1 MQSSKFN
8 FKIVGSLLGILL
20 VINGGFML
28 LCLPVSL
35 IYREG
40 GVVPLIISAVVS
52 AVIGASL
59 WWGTRSRTDNNLSK
73 RDGYLIVTFGWLGM
87 SLVGTLP
94 YLISGAIP
102 SFTNAFFE
110 TLSGFTTTGASI
122 LNDIES
128 VPKGILFWRSLTQWM
143 GGMGIIV
150 LAVAILPLLGI
161 GGMQL
166 FVAEAPG
173 LKPDK
178 LQPRITATA
187 RRLWIIYF
195 GLTCA
200 EFVMLLIGG
209 MTVFDALNH
218 SLTTMATGGFSTRQD
233 SIAHFDS
240 PYIQYVLVIFMFL
253 AGTNFTL
260 TYFGFKGK
268 FDKVWANE
276 EFRVY
281 LIGTL
286 ILGMIVSVGVYF
298 NTGNGIEQSFR
309 DALFQVVSI
318 ITTTGFVSA
327 DYTHWG
333 PALSILFFMFMFLGA
348 SAGST
353 AGGVKIVRHILLLK
367 NGILELKRQI
377 HPSAIIPVRLNKKA
391 VSPDITSNVLG
402 FIMIYLTIYV
412 VSTFIMGL
420 IGVDFTT
427 ALGSVATSL
436 GNIGPG
442 FGTVGPVDNFA
453 HLPDIGKWFL
463 SFLMLLGRLELFTV
477 LILLTPYFWTRN

>member
-1 MQSSKFN
+1 MRIN
-8 FKIVGSLLGILL
+8 FRIIGSLLGILL
-20 VINGGFML
+20 MINGGFML

-35 IYREG
+35 FYREG
-40 GVVPLIISAVVS
+40 GVLPLTLSAICAAS
-52 AVIGASL
+52 IGAIL
-59 WWGTRSRTDNNLSK
+59 WWANRNRASNHLSK
-73 RDGYLIVTFGWLGM
+73 RDGYMIVTLGWLGM
-87 SLVGTLP
+87 SLIGTLP
-94 YLISGAIP
+94 YLFSGAIP
-102 SFTNAFFE
+102 NFTNAFFE

-128 VPKGILFWRSLTQWM
+128 LPKGILLWRSLTQWM

-187 RRLWIIYF
+187 RRLWIIYV
-195 GLTCA
+195 GLTIA
-200 EFVMLLIGG
+200 EFVLLNLGG

-218 SLTTMATGGFSTRQD
+218 SLTTMATGGFSTRQE
-233 SIAHFDS
+233 SIAHFES
-240 PYIQYVLVIFMFL
+240 PFIQYTIIVFMFI

-268 FDKVWANE
+268 FKKVWANE

-281 LIGTL
+281 FLGTLLIGL
-286 ILGMIVSVGVYF
+286 IICFGLYLS
-298 NTGNGIEQSFR
+298 TDQGIERSFR

-318 ITTTGFVSA
+318 VTTTGFVSA
-327 DYTHWG
+327 DYSTWM
-333 PALSILFFMFMFLGA
+333 PPLVILVFMLMFLGA

-367 NGILELKRQI
+367 NGVLELKRQI
-377 HPSAIIPVRLNKKA
+377 HPAAIIPVRLNKKA
-391 VSPDITSNVLG
+391 VSQEITSNVLA

-412 VSTFIMGL
+412 LSTFAMGL
-420 IGVDFTT
+420 IGVDFET

-442 FGTVGPVDNFA
+442 LGSVGPVHNFA
-453 HLPDIGKWFL
+453 HLPSVGKWFL
-463 SFLMLLGRLELFTV
+463 AFLMLLGRLELFTV
-477 LILLTPYFWTRN
+477 LILITPYFWKKN

>member
-1 MQSSKFN
+1 MRFN
-8 FKIVGSLLGILL
+8 LKIIGSLLGILL
-20 VINGGFML
+20 MINGGFML

-40 GVVPLIISAVVS
+40 GVMPLILSSVITT
-52 AVIGASL
+52 VIGGLIWFLTKKRA
-59 WWGTRSRTDNNLSK
+59 GNNLNK
-73 RDGYLIVTFGWLGM
+73 RDGYLIVTLGWLSM

-94 YLISGAIP
+94 YIFSGAIP
-102 SFTNAFFE
+102 NFTNAFFE

-128 VPKGILFWRSLTQWM
+128 LPKGILFWRSLTQWM

-150 LAVAILPLLGI
+150 LAVAILPILGI

-187 RRLWIIYF
+187 RRLWIIYV
-195 GLTCA
+195 GLTFA
-200 EFVMLLIGG
+200 EFVLLWLGG
-209 MTVFDALNH
+209 MTIFDALNH
-218 SLTTMATGGFSTRQD
+218 SLTTMATGGFSTRQQ
-233 SIAHFDS
+233 SIAYFES
-240 PYIQYVLVIFMFL
+240 GYIQYIIIIFMFL

-260 TYFGFKGK
+260 TYFGFKGNFK
-268 FDKVWANE
+268 KVWANE

-281 LIGTL
+281 LIGMVL
-286 ILGMIVSVGVYF
+286 LGMIVSVGLYV
-298 NTGNGIEQSFR
+298 NGDGNLEKSFR

-318 ITTTGFVSA
+318 VTTTGFVSA
-327 DYTHWG
+327 DYTGWG
-333 PALSILFFMFMFLGA
+333 PAMSVLFFMLMFVGA

-353 AGGVKIVRHILLLK
+353 AGGVKIVRHLLLIK
-367 NGILELKRQI
+367 NGVLELKRQL
-377 HPSAIIPVRLNKKA
+377 HPAAIIPVRLNKKA
-391 VSPDITSNVLG
+391 VSQDITFNVLA

-412 VSTFIMGL
+412 ISTFIMGL
-420 IGVDFTT
+420 IGVDFVT

-442 FGTVGPVDNFA
+442 FGSVGPVDNFA
-453 HLPDIGKWFL
+453 HLPAVGKWFL

-477 LILLTPYFWTRN
+477 LILISPYFWRKN

>member
-1 MQSSKFN
+1 MKFN
-8 FKIVGSLLGILL
+8 FKIIGSLLGILL

-28 LCLPVSL
+28 LCIPVSMV
-35 IYREG
+35 YQEG
-40 GVVPLIISAVVS
+40 GTLPLIISAGISVS
-52 AVIGASL
+52 IGSLLWAVS
-59 WWGTRSRTDNNLSK
+59 RNRTDNNLNK
-73 RDGYLIVTFGWLGM
+73 RDGYLIVTLGWLSM

-94 YLISGAIP
+94 FLVSGAIP
-102 SFTNAFFE
+102 NFTNAFFE

-122 LNDIES
+122 LDDIES
-128 VPKGILFWRSLTQWM
+128 IPKGILFWRSLTQWM

-150 LAVAILPLLGI
+150 LAVAILPILGI

-187 RRLWIIYF
+187 RRLWIIYV
-195 GLTCA
+195 GLTGL
-200 EFVMLLIGG
+200 EFVLLWIGG

-218 SLTTMATGGFSTRQD
+218 SLTTMATGGFSTKQL
-233 SIAHFDS
+233 SVAYYDS
-240 PYIQYVLVIFMFL
+240 PYIQYVIIFFMFL

-260 TYFGFKGK
+260 TYFGFKGNFK
-268 FDKVWANE
+268 KVWANE

-281 LIGTL
+281 SIGTL
-286 ILGMIVSVGVYF
+286 SLGILVCIGLYY
-298 NTGNGIEQSFR
+298 NGESNIEQSFR
-309 DALFQVVSI
+309 DALFQVVSV

-327 DYTHWG
+327 DYTLWG
-333 PALSILFFMFMFLGA
+333 PAMSVFFFMLMFLGA

-353 AGGVKIVRHILLLK
+353 SGGVKIVRHLLLIK
-367 NGILELKRQI
+367 NGVLELKRQI
-377 HPSAIIPVRLNKKA
+377 HPTAIIPVRLNNKA
-391 VSPDITSNVLG
+391 VSQEITFNVLA

-412 VSTFIMGL
+412 VSTIIMGL
-420 IGVDFTT
+420 IGVDFVT

-442 FGTVGPVDNFA
+442 FGTVGPVHNFA
-453 HLPDIGKWFL
+453 HIPSIGKWFL

-477 LILLTPYFWTRN
+477 LILITPYFWRRS

>member
-1 MQSSKFN
+1 MRFN
-8 FKIVGSLLGILL
+8 FKIIGSLLGILL
-20 VINGGFML
+20 IINGGFIL

-35 IYREG
+35 YYQEG
-40 GVVPLIISAVVS
+40 GVVPLITSAIAS
-52 AVIGASL
+52 ASIGALL
-59 WWGTRSRTDNNLSK
+59 WWIGRNRSSNHLSK
-73 RDGYLIVTFGWLGM
+73 RDGYLIVTLGWLAM

-94 YLISGAIP
+94 YILSGAIP
-102 SFTNAFFE
+102 NFTNAFFE

-122 LNDIES
+122 LNDIE
-128 VPKGILFWRSLTQWM
+128 VLPKGILFWRSLTQWM

-187 RRLWIIYF
+187 RRLWIIYVGF
-195 GLTCA
+195 TFA
-200 EFVMLLIGG
+200 EFALLLVGG
-209 MTVFDALNH
+209 MTTFDAINH

-233 SIAHFDS
+233 SIAHFGS
-240 PYIQYVLVIFMFL
+240 PFIQYTIILFMFI

-260 TYFGFKGK
+260 TYFGFKGN
-268 FDKVWANE
+268 FRKVWANE

-281 LIGTL
+281 SVGTL
-286 ILGMIVSVGVYF
+286 ALGVLVSIGLYLTSDLGF
-298 NTGNGIEQSFR
+298 EQSFR
-309 DALFQVVSI
+309 DSLFQVVSI

-327 DYTHWG
+327 DYTAWA
-333 PALSILFFMFMFLGA
+333 PFLTIMFFMFMFLGA

-367 NGILELKRQI
+367 NGVLELKRQI
-377 HPSAIIPVRLNKKA
+377 HPAAIIPVRLNKKA
-391 VSPDITSNVLG
+391 VSQDITSNVLA

-412 VSTFIMGL
+412 ISTVIMGL
-420 IGVDFTT
+420 IGIDFTT

-442 FGTVGPVDNFA
+442 LGTVGPVDNFA
-453 HLPDIGKWFL
+453 HMPAVAKWFL

-477 LILLTPYFWTRN
+477 LILLTPYFWKKN

>member
-1 MQSSKFN
+1 MSAVTSAG
-8 FKIVGSLLGILL
+8 IGGILWW
-20 VINGGFML
+20 
-28 LCLPVSL
+28 
-35 IYREG
+35 
-40 GVVPLIISAVVS
+40 ISRK
-52 AVIGASL
+52 
-59 WWGTRSRTDNNLSK
+59 RSSDNLGK
-73 RDGYLIVTFGWLGM
+73 RDGYLIVTLGWLGM

-94 YLISGAIP
+94 YLFSGAIP
-102 SFTNAFFE
+102 NFTNAFFE

-122 LNDIES
+122 LDDIEAL
-128 VPKGILFWRSLTQWM
+128 PKGIIFWRSLTQWM

-187 RRLWIIYF
+187 RRLWIIYV
-195 GLTCA
+195 GLTLA
-200 EFVMLLIGG
+200 EFVLLFLGG
-209 MTVFDALNH
+209 MSVFDAINH
-218 SLTTMATGGFSTRQD
+218 SLTTMATGGFSTKQD
-233 SIAHFDS
+233 SIAHFNS
-240 PYIQYVLVIFMFL
+240 PFIQYTIIFFMFI

-268 FDKVWANE
+268 LKKVWANE

-281 LIGTL
+281 L
-286 ILGMIVSVGVYF
+286 LGMFIIGVVVSGGLF
-298 NTGNGIEQSFR
+298 FTTDMGFEQSFR

-318 ITTTGFVSA
+318 ITTTGFISA
-327 DYTHWG
+327 DYTAWG
-333 PALSILFFMFMFLGA
+333 PFLTIMFFMFMFLGA

-391 VSPDITSNVLG
+391 VSQDITSNVLA
-402 FIMIYLTIYV
+402 FIMIYMTIYV
-412 VSTFIMGL
+412 LSTFVMGL
-420 IGVDFTT
+420 IGVDFVT

-442 FGTVGPVDNFA
+442 LGTVGPVHNFA
-453 HLPDIGKWFL
+453 HMPSIAKWFL

-477 LILLTPYFWTRN
+477 LILITPYFWKKN